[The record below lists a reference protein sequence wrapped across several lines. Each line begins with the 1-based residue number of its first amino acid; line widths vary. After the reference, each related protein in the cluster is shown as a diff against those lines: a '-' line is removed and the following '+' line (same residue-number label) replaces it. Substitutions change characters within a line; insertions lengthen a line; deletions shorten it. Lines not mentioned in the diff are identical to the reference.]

1 MKTKNRKKLGTASLL
16 VVLGLILVFA
26 SSLSL
31 AFPTGL
37 EISGNVTETAGDV
50 PPEARTDPGGT
61 ITTMILDVVQQNP
74 RWKAYV
80 GNLTGVLTLDDA
92 SGQSIFRWEL
102 GAEDISGNVFITRGN
117 DVDWTG
123 IDCSL
128 ETEIVDEDTSLGFTS
143 SWADSINMTFSETT
157 HPAISVGQVNIG
169 ADTCRSTSTFVNND
183 PQAQASADFPLILLS
198 SGTDVVY
205 ATPLNQGS
213 QSFSTGKLVDFQSIV
228 PDVEGSSTTT
238 YYFYAEISG
247 GGGGA

>member
-1 MKTKNRKKLGTASLL
+1 MKTKNKKKLGTASLL
-16 VVLGLILVFA
+16 VVLGLMLVFA
-26 SSLSL
+26 SSL
-31 AFPTGL
+31 AFAQQRPAGL
-37 EISGNVTETAGDV
+37 EISGNVTESAGEV

-102 GAEDISGNVFITRGN
+102 GAEDVSGNVFITRGN

-123 IDCSL
+123 IGCSL
-128 ETEIVDEDTSLGFTS
+128 EPDIVDEDTSLGFTS
-143 SWADSINMTFSETT
+143 SWADSINATFSETT
-157 HPAISVGQVNIG
+157 HPAITVGANTIS
-169 ADTCRSTSTFVNND
+169 ANTCRSTSTFVNNN

-198 SGTDVVY
+198 SGSDVVY

-213 QSFSTGKLVDFQSIV
+213 QSFNPSNDVDFQSIV
-228 PDVEGSSTTT
+228 PDQVTGTTT

-247 GGGGA
+247 GGA